1 MRLDH
6 RALADVAAM
15 LRAASAAEIMPR
27 FRNLGAGAIRQKS
40 SALDLVTDA
49 DEAAERQITAALQG
63 RFPGCLVVG
72 EEATAADP
80 DLPGRMAGAALAF
93 TVDPVDGTANFAAGL
108 PLFGVMVAAVVQ
120 GEVAAAWVL
129 DPMSGDMAM
138 ALRGEGA
145 FAESLTG
152 ARTALRVAAPV
163 PMAAMLGA
171 ISWGYMAP
179 ERRARVL
186 PALAALAGVQNL
198 RCAAHEWRMAAA
210 GHLHLLA
217 YNRLLPW
224 DHAPGWLLHREAGG
238 YAARFDGSAY
248 TPLESSGGLLAAP
261 DRATWDDAM
270 AALRING

>member
-6 RALADVAAM
+6 HALADVAVM
-15 LRAASAAEIMPR
+15 LRAACAAEIMPR
-27 FRNLGAGAIRQKS
+27 FRNLTAGAIRQKS

-49 DEAAERQITAALQG
+49 DEAAERHVTAALEA

-80 DLPGRMAGAALAF
+80 GLPGRMGGAELAF
-93 TVDPVDGTANFAAGL
+93 VVDPVDGTSNFAAGL
-108 PLFGVMVAAVVQ
+108 PLFGVMAAAVVR
-120 GEVAAAWVL
+120 GEVAAAWLL

-145 FAESLTG
+145 FSEAATG
-152 ARTALRVAAPV
+152 TRSALRVADPRPLAE
-163 PMAAMLGA
+163 MLAA

-186 PALAALAGVQNL
+186 PALASLAGVQNL
-198 RCAAHEWRMAAA
+198 RCAAHEWRLAAA
-210 GHLHLLA
+210 GHLQLLA

-238 YAARFDGSAY
+238 YSARFDGSAY
-248 TPLESSGGLLAAP
+248 TPLDSTGGLLAAP
-261 DRATWDDAM
+261 DRAGWEEAM
-270 AALRING
+270 AGLRING